1 MSVEWRA
8 GGIGDSAMG
17 SDWLA
22 GAGAASI
29 VGAVAIAVIA
39 ARRLSA
45 LLWRFVLSVISI
57 TRMDANHINE
67 EKRL

>member
-1 MSVEWRA
+1 
-8 GGIGDSAMG
+8 MG

-22 GAGAASI
+22 GAASI
-29 VGAVAIAVIA
+29 AGAVAIAVIA

-57 TRMDANHINE
+57 TRVGANHINE
-67 EKRL
+67 ETDFNEFH

>member
-1 MSVEWRA
+1 
-8 GGIGDSAMG
+8 MG

-29 VGAVAIAVIA
+29 VGALAIAVIA

-57 TRMDANHINE
+57 TRVDANHIKEKTDFNE
-67 EKRL
+67 FH

>member
-1 MSVEWRA
+1 
-8 GGIGDSAMG
+8 MG

-57 TRMDANHINE
+57 TRVDTNHINK